1 MNLVPMSP
9 TRPPVAAPADTM
21 DSRVLAKGVLGSMPA
36 ADRSPRVY
44 STDCS
49 TFVDDHMVYAVLLG
63 ALAIVGAGRYLGLDR
78 GWEDTALVKRFPV
91 LK

>member
-1 MNLVPMSP
+1 MVASVVPTS
-9 TRPPVAAPADTM
+9 RPDWRCSS
-21 DSRVLAKGVLGSMPA
+21 SRHFRENHESRPDV

-44 STDCS
+44 STGCS

-63 ALAIVGAGRYLGLDR
+63 ALAIVGAGRYLGPDR